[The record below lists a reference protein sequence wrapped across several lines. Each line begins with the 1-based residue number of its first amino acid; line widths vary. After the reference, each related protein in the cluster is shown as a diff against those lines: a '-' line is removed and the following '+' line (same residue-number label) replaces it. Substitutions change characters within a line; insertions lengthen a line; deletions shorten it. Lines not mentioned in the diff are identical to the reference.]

1 MKKIFFVSNNAMS
14 MYNFRLGVISALL
27 NQGYNIVIVA
37 PSDESFGYFIGIGC
51 EVIDVDVSSKGIN
64 PFVDV
69 KLLFKLFY
77 LYKKLKP
84 DFIFHYTI
92 KLNIYGSIA
101 AYFSRINSV
110 AVTTGLGY
118 TFIHKNFISGLAKLL
133 YKFAFLFPKEV
144 WFLNKDDL
152 SLFLEKK
159 LVSRDRVRI
168 LDGEGI
174 DTSYFHPA
182 VERRKKA
189 KLKYLFIGRVLSDK
203 GIREF
208 VSVAKIIKNKH
219 PGVIFQILGSCD
231 VDNPT
236 AIPMD
241 EFYGWIDSGVIE
253 YLGVVSDVRNAILDA
268 DIVVLPSYREGVP
281 RTLMEAA
288 SMGKPIIA
296 TDVPGCREV
305 VIKNHTGWLVDVKSI
320 DSLEGALLASMNLSY
335 EQRDQM
341 GRNGREYMQER
352 FDVSFVVNIYFSYLK
367 ANV

>member
-1 MKKIFFVSNNAMS
+1 
-14 MYNFRLGVISALL
+14 
-27 NQGYNIVIVA
+27 
-37 PSDESFGYFIGIGC
+37 
-51 EVIDVDVSSKGIN
+51 
-64 PFVDV
+64 
-69 KLLFKLFY
+69 
-77 LYKKLKP
+77 
-84 DFIFHYTI
+84 
-92 KLNIYGSIA
+92 
-101 AYFSRINSV
+101 
-110 AVTTGLGY
+110 
-118 TFIHKNFISGLAKLL
+118 
-133 YKFAFLFPKEV
+133 
-144 WFLNKDDL
+144 
-152 SLFLEKK
+152 
-159 LVSRDRVRI
+159 
-168 LDGEGI
+168 
-174 DTSYFHPA
+174 
-182 VERRKKA
+182 
-189 KLKYLFIGRVLSDK
+189 
-203 GIREF
+203 
-208 VSVAKIIKNKH
+208 
-219 PGVIFQILGSCD
+219 
-231 VDNPT
+231 
-236 AIPMD
+236 MD